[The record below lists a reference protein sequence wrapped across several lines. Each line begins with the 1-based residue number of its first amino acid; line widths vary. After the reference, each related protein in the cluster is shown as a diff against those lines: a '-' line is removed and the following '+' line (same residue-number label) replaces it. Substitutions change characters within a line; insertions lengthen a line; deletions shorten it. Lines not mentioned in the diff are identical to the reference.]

1 MTMSSSAYRS
11 IVRSVRHNTP
21 GSDDTEADVRFSRY
35 IVARLLAYLQP
46 HKDKMTAAFA
56 SMLLV
61 TGLSLWIPILIKD
74 AIDIHIKAADT
85 GALLRTS
92 VIIALAYGGTFV
104 FQALQRYFMA
114 WVGQRVL
121 ATLRLEL
128 VTKLQI
134 LPIDYHTRRIVGVIV
149 SRVIGDVSVIN
160 ELLSQGLIQLF
171 SDVILLVG
179 IVWVMLALNAN
190 LALLTF
196 TVIPFMVL
204 STYVFSK
211 KARDRFR
218 QTRTLAANMIGNF
231 AETLTGMRVVQ
242 AFGQERKMTRLFDVD
257 NSNTRQANI
266 HSMKLAFTFLPVVEI
281 MSVVATCLIL
291 LFGARAAI
299 NNLEGITVGIVAAFL
314 AYATRFF
321 QPIQELSHLFT
332 TMQSAMAGGEKII
345 EILDTDEGVKDP
357 EDGRGMPPIE
367 GRIEFSEV
375 GFHYDESVSVL
386 HNVNLVVEP
395 GQTIALVG
403 PTGAGK
409 TSIANLIPRF
419 YDVTDGQVLID
430 GVDVKTVTQSS
441 LRSQMGMV
449 TQEPH
454 LFTGTV
460 ADNIRFARPEAGM
473 DDVIRVAREANAHD
487 FIVELADGYETE
499 VEEGATNL
507 SVGQRQL
514 ICIARAILANPRILI
529 MDEATSSVDTVTE
542 AMIQEALDRLLSQ
555 RTSVVIAHRLGT
567 IRNADRIFVLDHGNV
582 VEEGNHDELYA
593 VEGVYRTLYDMQ
605 FLDYQ
610 AEPGIRTG
618 PPSANGLVPPGVPAP
633 ADLQADRPR
642 RT

>member
-1 MTMSSSAYRS
+1 MSMSTSAYRS

-35 IVARLLAYLQP
+35 ILARLLAYLKP
-46 HKDKMTAAFA
+46 HKAKMAAAFA
-56 SMLLV
+56 AMLLV

-74 AIDIHIKAADT
+74 AIDVHIKAADT
-85 GALLRTS
+85 QALLRIS
-92 VIIALAYGGTFV
+92 VTIALAYGGTFV

-134 LPIDYHTRRIVGVIV
+134 LPVDYHTRRIVGVIV

-179 IVWVMLALNAN
+179 IVWVMLALNAS

-204 STYVFSK
+204 STYIFSK

-218 QTRTLAANMIGNF
+218 QTRTLAADMIGNF

-242 AFGQERKMTRLFDVD
+242 AFGQERKMTRLFDAD

-291 LFGARAAI
+291 LFGTRAAI
-299 NNLEGITVGIVAAFL
+299 NNLEGITVGMVAAFL

-357 EDGRGMPPIE
+357 EDGRLMPPIQ
-367 GRIEFSEV
+367 GRVEFSNV
-375 GFHYDESVSVL
+375 GFHYDESVAVL
-386 HNVNLVVEP
+386 QDINLVIEQ

-419 YDVTDGQVLID
+419 YDATDGQVLID
-430 GVDVKTVTQSS
+430 GVDVRTVTQSS

-460 ADNIRFARPEAGM
+460 ADNIRFARPDAGM
-473 DDVIRVAREANAHD
+473 DEVIRVAREANAHD
-487 FIVELADGYETE
+487 FIVELVDGYETE

-542 AMIQEALDRLLSQ
+542 AMIQEALDRLLAQ
-555 RTSVVIAHRLGT
+555 RTSVVIAHRLST
-567 IRNADRIFVLDHGNV
+567 IRNADKIFVLDHGHV
-582 VEEGNHDELYA
+582 AEEGTHDELYEA
-593 VEGVYRTLYDMQ
+593 NGLYRTLYDMQ

-610 AEPGIRTG
+610 AELGIPAGT
-618 PPSANGLVPPGVPAP
+618 PSANGLHPAAVATDP
-633 ADLQADRPR
+633 ETRQPR

>member
-1 MTMSSSAYRS
+1 MSMSSSAYRS

-35 IVARLLAYLQP
+35 IVARLLAYLKP
-46 HKDKMTAAFA
+46 HKAKMTAAFA
-56 SMLLV
+56 AMLLV

-74 AIDIHIKAADT
+74 AIDIHIKAGDT
-85 GALLRTS
+85 GALLRIS

-204 STYVFSK
+204 STYIFSK

-218 QTRTLAANMIGNF
+218 QTRTLAADMIGNF

-242 AFGQERKMTRLFDVD
+242 AFGQERKMTRLFDAD
-257 NSNTRQANI
+257 NSSTRRANI

-299 NNLEGITVGIVAAFL
+299 SNLEGITVGIVAAFL

-357 EDGRGMPPIE
+357 GDGRQMPPIQ
-367 GRIEFSEV
+367 GRIEFSNV
-375 GFHYDESVSVL
+375 GFHYDESVAVL
-386 HNVNLVVEP
+386 HNINLVIEQ

-419 YDVTDGQVLID
+419 YDVTDGRVLID
-430 GVDVKTVTQSS
+430 GVDVRTVTQSS

-460 ADNIRFARPEAGM
+460 ANNIRFARPEAGM
-473 DDVIRVAREANAHD
+473 DEVIRVAREANAHD

-542 AMIQEALDRLLSQ
+542 AMIQEALDRLLAQ
-555 RTSVVIAHRLGT
+555 RTSVVIAHRLST
-567 IRNADRIFVLDHGNV
+567 IRNADKIFVLDHGNV
-582 VEEGNHDELYA
+582 AEAGTHDELYE
-593 VEGVYRTLYDMQ
+593 VDGLYRTLYDMQ

-610 AEPGIRTG
+610 AELGIPAET
-618 PPSANGLVPPGVPAP
+618 PSENGLHPAAAA
-633 ADLQADRPR
+633 ADLGVRQPR

>member
-1 MTMSSSAYRS
+1 MSMSSSAYSS

-21 GSDDTEADVRFSRY
+21 GADDTEADVRFSRY
-35 IVARLLAYLQP
+35 IVARLLAYLKP
-46 HKDKMTAAFA
+46 HKAKMTAAFA
-56 SMLLV
+56 AMLLV

-74 AIDIHIKAADT
+74 AIDIHIKAGDT
-85 GALLRTS
+85 GALLRIS

-204 STYVFSK
+204 STYIFSK

-218 QTRTLAANMIGNF
+218 QTRTLAADMIGNF

-242 AFGQERKMTRLFDVD
+242 AFGQERKMTRLFDAD

-299 NNLEGITVGIVAAFL
+299 SNLEGITVGIVAAFL

-321 QPIQELSHLFT
+321 QPIQELSQLFT

-357 EDGRGMPPIE
+357 EDGRRMPPIQ
-367 GRIEFSEV
+367 GRIEFSNV
-375 GFHYDESVSVL
+375 GFHYDESVAVL
-386 HNVNLVVEP
+386 HSINLVIEQ

-419 YDVTDGQVLID
+419 YDVTDGRVLID
-430 GVDVKTVTQSS
+430 GVDVRTVTQSS

-473 DDVIRVAREANAHD
+473 DEVIRVAKEANAHD
-487 FIVELADGYETE
+487 FIVELVDGYETE

-542 AMIQEALDRLLSQ
+542 AMIQEALDRLLAQ
-555 RTSVVIAHRLGT
+555 RTSVVIAHRLST
-567 IRNADRIFVLDHGNV
+567 IRNADKIFVLDHGNV
-582 VEEGNHDELYA
+582 AEAGTHDELY
-593 VEGVYRTLYDMQ
+593 EEDGLYRTLYDMQ

-610 AEPGIRTG
+610 AELGIPAGT
-618 PPSANGLVPPGVPAP
+618 PSANGLRPAT
-633 ADLQADRPR
+633 ADLGTRQPR

>member
-1 MTMSSSAYRS
+1 MSMSTSAYRS

-21 GSDDTEADVRFSRY
+21 GADDTEADVRFSRY
-35 IVARLLAYLQP
+35 ILARLLAYLKP
-46 HKDKMTAAFA
+46 HKAKMAAAFA
-56 SMLLV
+56 AMLLV

-74 AIDIHIKAADT
+74 AIDVHIKAADT
-85 GALLRTS
+85 QALLRISAT
-92 VIIALAYGGTFV
+92 IALAYGGTFV
-104 FQALQRYFMA
+104 FQVLQRYFMA

-171 SDVILLVG
+171 SDVILLIG

-204 STYVFSK
+204 STYIFSK

-218 QTRTLAANMIGNF
+218 QTRTLAADMIGNF

-242 AFGQERKMTRLFDVD
+242 AFGQERKMTRLFDAD

-299 NNLEGITVGIVAAFL
+299 NNLEGITVGLVAAFL

-321 QPIQELSHLFT
+321 QPIQELSQLFT

-357 EDGRGMPPIE
+357 EDGRSMPPIQ
-367 GRIEFSEV
+367 GRVELSNV
-375 GFHYDESVSVL
+375 GFHYDESVAVL
-386 HNVNLVVEP
+386 HNINLVIEQ

-419 YDVTDGQVLID
+419 YDATDGRVLID
-430 GVDVKTVTQSS
+430 GVDVRTVTQSS

-460 ADNIRFARPEAGM
+460 ADNIRFARPDAGM
-473 DDVIRVAREANAHD
+473 DDVIRVAKEANAHN
-487 FIVELADGYETE
+487 FIVELVDGYETE

-542 AMIQEALDRLLSQ
+542 SMIQEALNRLLAQ
-555 RTSVVIAHRLGT
+555 RTSVVIAHRLST
-567 IRNADRIFVLDHGNV
+567 IRNADKIFVLDHGDV
-582 VEEGNHDELYA
+582 AEEGTHDELYEA
-593 VEGVYRTLYDMQ
+593 NGLYRTLYDMQ

-610 AEPGIRTG
+610 AELGIPAGT
-618 PPSANGLVPPGVPAP
+618 PSANGLHPVA
-633 ADLQADRPR
+633 AATDLGTRPPR